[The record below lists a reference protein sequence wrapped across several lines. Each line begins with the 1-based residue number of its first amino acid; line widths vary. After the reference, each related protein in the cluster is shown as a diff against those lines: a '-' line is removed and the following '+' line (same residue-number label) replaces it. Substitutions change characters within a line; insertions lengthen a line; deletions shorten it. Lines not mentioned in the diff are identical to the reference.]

1 MRSGMTRKKRLL
13 GRLGTKV
20 RNMLDT
26 VNGNVNSSTSNVTN
40 QSNNTTNLNSS
51 LSYFNTNNS
60 TSNVNSNISSQLL
73 TVEHPALMGSFN
85 ELFVT
90 YLLPHLLVKDKEW
103 TSKYPSVGE
112 ERRYSTVN
120 EDV

>member
-13 GRLGTKV
+13 GRLGTRV

-26 VNGNVNSSTSNVTN
+26 VNGNVNSSTSNV
-40 QSNNTTNLNSS
+40 
-51 LSYFNTNNS
+51 
-60 TSNVNSNISSQLL
+60 NSNISSQLL
-73 TVEHPALMGSFN
+73 TVEHLALMGSFN
-85 ELFVT
+85 EPFVT